1 MCFLL
6 QCDNE
11 LKYWVDGT
19 RHGGENADYVAA
31 SQLDAV
37 LSEVCKYQKIFM
49 YYTMCQ
55 VLTQLLYHI
64 PIYFYICQIS
74 GAAPRGGRRPQRRGD
89 AQY

>member
-37 LSEVCKYQKIFM
+37 LSEVCRYQKIFM

-55 VLTQLLYHI
+55 VLTQLL
-64 PIYFYICQIS
+64 
-74 GAAPRGGRRPQRRGD
+74 
-89 AQY
+89 

>member
-37 LSEVCKYQKIFM
+37 LSEVNIRKYIQGVFYWSALKNDLVSD
-49 YYTMCQ
+49 YT
-55 VLTQLLYHI
+55 
-64 PIYFYICQIS
+64 
-74 GAAPRGGRRPQRRGD
+74 
-89 AQY
+89 

>member
-19 RHGGENADYVAA
+19 RHGGDNADYVAA

-37 LSEVCKYQKIFM
+37 LSEVWKYQKT
-49 YYTMCQ
+49 YTG
-55 VLTQLLYHI
+55 L
-64 PIYFYICQIS
+64 FF
-74 GAAPRGGRRPQRRGD
+74 
-89 AQY
+89 

>member
-37 LSEVCKYQKIFM
+37 LSEVNIRKYIQGVSYWSALKN
-49 YYTMCQ
+49 
-55 VLTQLLYHI
+55 
-64 PIYFYICQIS
+64 
-74 GAAPRGGRRPQRRGD
+74 D
-89 AQY
+89 

>member
-1 MCFLL
+1 MFSLL

-19 RHGGENADYVAA
+19 RHGGENADYIAA

-37 LSEVCKYQKIFM
+37 VSEVCKYQKIYM
-49 YYTMCQ
+49 YYNICP

-64 PIYFYICQIS
+64 PKCQLT
-74 GAAPRGGRRPQRRGD
+74 GEAPRGGRRPQ
-89 AQY
+89 

>member
-19 RHGGENADYVAA
+19 RHGGDNADYVAA

-37 LSEVCKYQKIFM
+37 LSEVDIREYI
-49 YYTMCQ
+49 YI
-55 VLTQLLYHI
+55 I
-64 PIYFYICQIS
+64 PYVKC
-74 GAAPRGGRRPQRRGD
+74 
-89 AQY
+89 